1 MRSYTIFGI
10 IAVATGVLVLA
21 YQGLVFMNEEM
32 VARIDPAQTMT
43 DGLPLNSMMGAL
55 ILAGGV
61 ALLVHGKQEVQR
73 RVKAA
78 QLRRWLL

>member
-1 MRSYTIFGI
+1 MRSYTIYGI
-10 IAVATGVLVLA
+10 IFVATGVLLLA
-21 YQGLVFMNEEM
+21 YQGMLFMNEEM
-32 VARIDPAQTMT
+32 VARIEPAQAMK
-43 DGLPLNSMMGAL
+43 DGLPLNSIMGAL
-55 ILAGGV
+55 ALAGGV